1 MPNAKLKRTH
11 RLDPHGPLVFDIR
24 TLGSASARS
33 ETRTVPAPAEL
44 GSGMV
49 RVPEG
54 SDLGLE
60 VQLEDVTDGVLVTA
74 SVTAQLV
81 GECAR
86 CLDEFTSS
94 MQVNFQEL
102 FAALAGGSGDDG
114 YLLDGDLLD
123 LEPALRDALV
133 LDLPLSPLCSPDCAG
148 LCGKCGIRLADAE
161 PDHRHHDDGGVWAV
175 LKDLFPADEAG
186 RAGPAGTAGQAEGRA
201 DSAAERPR
209 AQAAENGPVSD
220 GRQQNTSS
228 TGTSRPAGSK
238 ER

>member
-1 MPNAKLKRTH
+1 MPNAKLKRTQ
-11 RLDPHGPLVFDIR
+11 RLDPRGPLVFDTR

-44 GSGMV
+44 GAGMV
-49 RVPEG
+49 RVPES
-54 SDLGLE
+54 SDLELE

-74 SVTAQLV
+74 SATAELV

-94 MQVNFQEL
+94 IEVGFQEL
-102 FAALAGGSGDDG
+102 FAVEAGGSGDDG
-114 YLLDGDLLD
+114 YLLDGDLLV

-133 LDLPLSPLCSPDCAG
+133 LDLPLSPLCSADCAG
-148 LCGKCGIRLADAE
+148 LCSKCGIRLADAE
-161 PDHRHHDDGGVWAV
+161 PDHRHPDDGGVWAV
-175 LKDLFPADEAG
+175 LKVLLPADEASGAEESG
-186 RAGPAGTAGQAEGRA
+186 RAEGRA
-201 DSAAERPR
+201 ESEAGRPG
-209 AQAAENGPVSD
+209 AQAAENGPASN

-228 TGTSRPAGSK
+228 TGTSGPAGSK